1 MRIKLLHRARVR
13 VVRHRVEGLVDAPG
27 LNRRRVEYHRIAQ
40 ESSPF
45 RLDPVV
51 DCFTV
56 KNVVGR
62 CEKPIRQKPH
72 EPLQAESSYKKAK
85 ATLANSRECSQLNPS
100 TEVVSLGVW
109 TPGLLFPRSFF
120 PSMASNSM
128 VAG

>member
-1 MRIKLLHRARVR
+1 MMTYHQDMP
-13 VVRHRVEGLVDAPG
+13 VESL
-27 LNRRRVEYHRIAQ
+27 EYHRIAQ
-40 ESSPF
+40 QSSPF

-51 DCFTV
+51 DAFIV
-56 KNVVGR
+56 QKIVGR
-62 CEKPIRQKPH
+62 CEKPIMQKPH

-100 TEVVSLGVW
+100 TEVVSPDVW
-109 TPGLLFPRSFF
+109 TMGLLFPRSFF